1 VGLRYTLPN
10 GLNFGV
16 SAFKI
21 DSKMAEEFP
30 ANSGTYVHLE
40 SETTGFE
47 FELSGSLTEKWFIS
61 AGYTNLDAENVNGD
75 RLRESPENMFSIWNK
90 YLISDRLAL
99 NMGIIYQ
106 DESLM
111 RQPKSDGTT
120 YNQKLPDYTRLDVG
134 ATYALTDNT
143 RLQVNIE
150 NLTDEVY
157 FPNSHSTHQA
167 SVGAPVNAT
176 FGITS
181 SF

>member
-1 VGLRYTLPN
+1 
-10 GLNFGV
+10 
-16 SAFKI
+16 
-21 DSKMAEEFP
+21 
-30 ANSGTYVHLE
+30 
-40 SETTGFE
+40 
-47 FELSGSLTEKWFIS
+47 LTEKWFIS

-75 RLRESPENMFSIWNK
+75 RLRESPENMFSIWNN

-111 RQPKSDGTT
+111 RQPKSDGTN
-120 YNQKLPDYTRLDVG
+120 YNQKLPDYTRVDVG

-150 NLTDEVY
+150 NITDELY